1 MIIITTTHMVKY
13 VVSKVRDNYVKI
25 ATPSYN
31 IVATEND

>member
-1 MIIITTTHMVKY
+1 MNNNNDNSYGKY

-25 ATPSYN
+25 ATRSYN